1 MISEKKYQEALETIK
16 NYEKQMKDYKISCL
30 SEYLEHFKSHSSK
43 FMEMINAFNS
53 GDSKL
58 ESIED
63 CNEKDVLLYL
73 IEDKISKLSKLS
85 KLRLFDSDDISEF
98 ENKLKNSSKEERKKI
113 ILDIID
119 TEFVNNEEIKNLLKN
134 YKDILKEIKLDI
146 KQSFLKK

>member
-73 IEDKISKLSKLS
+73 IEDKISKLSKL
-85 KLRLFDSDDISEF
+85 RLFDSDDISEF

-119 TEFVNNEEIKNLLKN
+119 TEYVNNEEIKNLLKN

-146 KQSFLKK
+146 KQSFVKK

>member
-16 NYEKQMKDYKISCL
+16 NYEKQMKDYKISYL
-30 SEYLEHFKSHSSK
+30 SEYLERFKSHSSK

-63 CNEKDVLLYL
+63 CNDKYVLLYL
-73 IEDKISKLSKLS
+73 IDNKISKLS

-119 TEFVNNEEIKNLLKN
+119 NEFVNNEEIKNLLKN

-146 KQSFLKK
+146 KQSFVKK

>member
-30 SEYLEHFKSHSSK
+30 SEYLEGFKSHSSK

-73 IEDKISKLSKLS
+73 IEDKISKLSKL
-85 KLRLFDSDDISEF
+85 RLFDSDDISEF

-113 ILDIID
+113 ILGIID

-146 KQSFLKK
+146 KQSFVKK

>member
-73 IEDKISKLSKLS
+73 IEDKISKLSKL
-85 KLRLFDSDDISEF
+85 RLFDSDDISEF

-146 KQSFLKK
+146 KQSLVKK

>member
-73 IEDKISKLSKLS
+73 IEDKISKLSKL
-85 KLRLFDSDDISEF
+85 RLFDSDDISEF

-146 KQSFLKK
+146 KQSFVKK

>member
-63 CNEKDVLLYL
+63 CNDKDVLLYL
-73 IEDKISKLSKLS
+73 IDNKISKLS

-146 KQSFLKK
+146 KQSFVKK